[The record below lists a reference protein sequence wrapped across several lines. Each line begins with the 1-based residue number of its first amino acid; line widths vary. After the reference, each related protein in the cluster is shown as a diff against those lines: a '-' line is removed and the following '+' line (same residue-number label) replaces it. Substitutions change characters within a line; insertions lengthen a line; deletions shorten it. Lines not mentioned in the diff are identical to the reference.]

1 MILSYQT
8 IKLYEPI
15 SPIHEKTNV
24 RGLSYGL
31 SACGYD
37 IRIAED
43 LILWPHRFVL
53 ASSIEEFIMPTN
65 ISAVVH
71 DKSTWI
77 RKGIAVHNT
86 FIEPGWYGYL
96 TLELKNLTWKFI
108 KIQKGDPIAQIVFHS
123 LDHPTEKPYQGKY
136 QNQEAG
142 PQQPRVDYKPRS
154 RAARFNVGGIAGDD
168 TTKGF

>member
-8 IKLYEPI
+8 IKTLKPLE
-15 SPIHEKTNV
+15 PIHEKTSV

-37 IRIAED
+37 IRID
-43 LILWPHRFVL
+43 QDVILWPHRFML
-53 ASSIEEFIMPTN
+53 ASSMEQFMMPTN

-77 RKGIAVHNT
+77 RRGIAVHNT
-86 FIEPGWYGYL
+86 FIEPGWHGYL

-108 KIQKGDPIAQIVFHS
+108 KLQKGDPIAQIVFHL
-123 LDHPTEKPYQGKY
+123 LDHPTNKPYRGKY
-136 QNQEAG
+136 QYQEAG
-142 PQQPRVDYKPRS
+142 PQQPRVDYKARS
-154 RAARFNVGGIAGDD
+154 RGEPEYDHPNPPD
-168 TTKGF
+168 KW